1 MLSKNNIEIGFDI
14 SEIFKPKDLSVDIKG
29 SSLLSLVNEMK
40 ATKKEDVANRTNLP
54 KRYIINKGAT
64 ILFWEDGTKTIVR
77 KCKED
82 KYDKRIGFLTA
93 FFQKYSGLTKN
104 KANKFLSELREEEPK
119 E

>member
-14 SEIFKPKDLSVDIKG
+14 SEIFKPKDLSFDIKG
-29 SSLLSLVNEMK
+29 NSLLSLINEMK
-40 ATKKEDVANRTNLP
+40 SIKKEDVIKKANLP

-77 KCKED
+77 KCRED

-93 FFQKYSGLTKN
+93 YFQKHSGLTKN